1 MLLRLFFFVECCW
14 WLDWYR
20 NRWEARGM
28 TSGSRDPAP
37 RYPLAPVFVGF
48 NATNHLKSIRIDCI
62 SLKIDFFFNLK
73 NQIN

>member
-1 MLLRLFFFVECCW
+1 
-14 WLDWYR
+14 
-20 NRWEARGM
+20 M